1 MNRAGHGF
9 PVPGWFGK
17 LPGSGDF
24 VHRRLEPAFIVR
36 WDAWLQHE
44 MLVMRQ
50 RHPEWVES
58 YLTAPVWCFVLA
70 PGLLELR
77 GAQGVLMP
85 SVDRVGRYFPL
96 TLLRWLADGDAP
108 CRRWWTLAG
117 QAALGGLHGDLD
129 ANDFDQLLQRR
140 FSAADATADGAAE
153 PMLELPPAGHSLWGI
168 FDDGGAPARTLLT
181 AGLPSEIDFDALFD
195 LSPWPHAVPGM
206 P

>member
-9 PVPGWFGK
+9 PAPGWFGK

-24 VHRRLEPAFIVR
+24 VHRRLEAAFIVR

-50 RHPEWVES
+50 RHPGWVES

-96 TLLRWLADGDAP
+96 TLVRWLADGDAP
-108 CRRWWTLAG
+108 RRRWWTLAG
-117 QAALGGLHGDLD
+117 QAALGGLQGTSTRAPSTSCYSALSRRPMP
-129 ANDFDQLLQRR
+129 QRTASPSR
-140 FSAADATADGAAE
+140 CSSCRRPATACGASSMTAAR
-153 PMLELPPAGHSLWGI
+153 L
-168 FDDGGAPARTLLT
+168 PARC
-181 AGLPSEIDFDALFD
+181 
-195 LSPWPHAVPGM
+195 
-206 P
+206 